1 MRHLDP
7 VRTEFLVIGGGA
19 AGMLVA
25 TYLSERRRD
34 VALVNT
40 GTSCTALSTGCFNG
54 SGINEDMLD
63 FLLPRLMSNGLSM
76 IRYGEQMLLLGNA
89 GNRYRCR
96 LAPQYTALGT
106 LESMQQSMLAVV
118 GIEGNSEVDPELI
131 CSLLRQDAGLKADP
145 VHIPNKGRMSLNA
158 LCDAL
163 RQVDA
168 DSIMLPPLFPL
179 RDYNAAMLELNERT
193 GRIVFEPV
201 TPLSLPGLRLA
212 GAMHE
217 MLSISGCRVMDHR
230 RVTKLIQIGG
240 RYDTAIVQTPGTTQE
255 VNFSTLIIAGGNAIG
270 PGLSI
275 SGKEVTD
282 PFEAFGITRK
292 QDNQVGIPITR
303 TLSSGYEVDGRYRV
317 IMNNGNSAEN
327 VFACGS
333 ALAGISYPLGKGLL
347 DALDC
352 AWDAAHYAEVSR

>member
-1 MRHLDP
+1 
-7 VRTEFLVIGGGA
+7 
-19 AGMLVA
+19 
-25 TYLSERRRD
+25 
-34 VALVNT
+34 
-40 GTSCTALSTGCFNG
+40 
-54 SGINEDMLD
+54 
-63 FLLPRLMSNGLSM
+63 
-76 IRYGEQMLLLGNA
+76 
-89 GNRYRCR
+89 
-96 LAPQYTALGT
+96 
-106 LESMQQSMLAVV
+106 
-118 GIEGNSEVDPELI
+118 
-131 CSLLRQDAGLKADP
+131 
-145 VHIPNKGRMSLNA
+145 
-158 LCDAL
+158 
-163 RQVDA
+163 
-168 DSIMLPPLFPL
+168 
-179 RDYNAAMLELNERT
+179 MLELNERT

-212 GAMHE
+212 EAMHE

-255 VNFSTLIIAGGNAIG
+255 VNFSTLIIAGGSAIG

-292 QDNQVGIPITR
+292 PEVQGVSPITR
-303 TLSSGYEVDGRYRV
+303 ALSSGYEVDGRYRV
-317 IMNNGNSAEN
+317 IMSNGNSAEN

>member
-34 VALVNT
+34 VALVDT

-54 SGINEDMLD
+54 MGMNEDMLE

-76 IRYGEQMLLLGNA
+76 IRYGEPMLLLGNV

-96 LAPQYTALGT
+96 LAPQYTAL
-106 LESMQQSMLAVV
+106 EVV
-118 GIEGNSEVDPELI
+118 GFEGNSELDPELV

-145 VHIPNKGRMSLNA
+145 VQIPNKGRMSLNA

-163 RQVDA
+163 NHVDA

-179 RDYNAAMLELNERT
+179 RDYNASMLELNERT

-212 GAMHE
+212 GAMRE
-217 MLSISGCRVMDHR
+217 VLAISGCRVMDHR

-282 PFEAFGITRK
+282 PFEAFSITRK
-292 QDNQVGIPITR
+292 QESQSGLPINR
-303 TLSSGYEVDGRYRV
+303 ALSSGYEVDGRYRV

-327 VFACGS
+327 VYACGS
-333 ALAGISYPLGKGLL
+333 ALAAVSYPLGKGLL

>member
-1 MRHLDP
+1 MRNLDP
-7 VRTEFLVIGGGA
+7 VRTDFLVIGGGA

-34 VALVNT
+34 VALVDT

-63 FLLPRLMSNGLSM
+63 FLLPRLTSQGLKM
-76 IRYGEQMLLLGNA
+76 IRSGEQMLLLGNA

-106 LESMQQSMLAVV
+106 LESMQHSRLAVV
-118 GIEGNSEVDPELI
+118 GIEGYSDVDPELI
-131 CSLLRQDAGLKADP
+131 CSLMRQDAGLKADP
-145 VHIPNKGRMSLNA
+145 VHIHIKGRMSLNA

-163 RQVDA
+163 KQVDA

-179 RDYNAAMLELNERT
+179 REYNAAMLELNERT
-193 GRIVFEPV
+193 ARVVFEPV

-212 GAMHE
+212 EAMHE
-217 MLSISGCRVMDHR
+217 MLELSGCRVMDHR

-255 VNFSTLIIAGGNAIG
+255 INFSTLIIAGGSAIG
-270 PGLSI
+270 PGLSV

-282 PFEAFGITRK
+282 PFEAFGIARK
-292 QDNQVGIPITR
+292 QEGQTGSPTIR
-303 TLSSGYEVDGRYRV
+303 ALSSGYEVDGRYRL
-317 IMNNGNSAEN
+317 IMSNGNSAEN

-333 ALAGISYPLGKGLL
+333 ALAGVSYPLGRGLL

>member
-7 VRTEFLVIGGGA
+7 VRTDFLVIGGGA

-34 VALVNT
+34 VALVDT

-54 SGINEDMLD
+54 TGINEDMLD

-106 LESMQQSMLAVV
+106 LETMQQSRLAVV
-118 GIEGNSEVDPELI
+118 GIGGQPEVDPELI

-145 VHIPNKGRMSLNA
+145 VHIPNDGRMSLNE

-168 DSIMLPPLFPL
+168 DAIMLPPLFPL

-212 GAMHE
+212 EAMRG
-217 MLSISGCRVMDHR
+217 MLAISGCRVMDHR

-255 VNFSTLIIAGGNAIG
+255 VNFSTLVIAARERHRSGPVDLRQGSDRPVRGLRHHPQAGEPGRIADHPGPVLRIRGRRQVSGHHEQRQFGGERVRLRVRPRRHI
-270 PGLSI
+270 LSI
-275 SGKEVTD
+275 G
-282 PFEAFGITRK
+282 
-292 QDNQVGIPITR
+292 Q
-303 TLSSGYEVDGRYRV
+303 
-317 IMNNGNSAEN
+317 
-327 VFACGS
+327 
-333 ALAGISYPLGKGLL
+333 GLL